1 MECFEFGYV
10 IKGDVND
17 TLKKTVEYCSDGIKQ
32 KAKVLAGY
40 IQSDDFLEFCKKDE
54 KFDSTKSILENK
66 QNTVRRIL
74 KQYYELKHQDVTTAA
89 AKRQADLLMGFS
101 SVKARNIAI
110 NDTATIISLLY
121 EQERKSSKYNNVKL
135 NRVKI
140 IQKAIDTLE
149 KDYINNVALKVY
161 NQNKEIDDNAIKEF
175 KEAYNNAI
183 RLNKKIIEL
192 KQLIKNDNDVDNN
205 KKKLNEV
212 YKEYTEARRQ
222 QYNKAYNLVNKF
234 GNIAQNNRNNY
245 IEQVKRNPNFWFT
258 KAFESSKLVN
268 IVGEFENILESNK
281 LTNENFTDDEDY
293 TNSGAE
299 SVDETTKSWE
309 DKLWASFEK
318 PVAADLKLY
327 FNTIYKLD
335 SPAEVGTRVYN
346 YDTNNEI
353 GLKTTMGANF
363 IIREL
368 YTRGNFNSVN
378 DFIDSIV
385 RMATDIV
392 EDYGLI
398 KIADDCINDPV
409 FANRIFCQLSNPKI
423 IKTMSIITESGIT
436 FEQSNKSL
444 DAMSYMIY
452 NMLNTT
458 RSTMRDLYTEN
469 DINRI
474 KELVARLDKSSN
486 RLVAVR
492 LKDDGVTPK
501 ELNKQIEEAIYKVL
515 KKYYPK

>member
-1 MECFEFGYV
+1 M
-10 IKGDVND
+10 
-17 TLKKTVEYCSDGIKQ
+17 
-32 KAKVLAGY
+32 LAGY

-140 IQKAIDTLE
+140 IQKAIDALE

-161 NQNKEIDDNAIKEF
+161 NQNKEIDDNTIKEF

-234 GNIAQNNRNNY
+234 GNITQKNRNNY

-268 IVGEFENILESNK
+268 IVGEFENILESN
-281 LTNENFTDDEDY
+281 
-293 TNSGAE
+293 
-299 SVDETTKSWE
+299 
-309 DKLWASFEK
+309 
-318 PVAADLKLY
+318 
-327 FNTIYKLD
+327 
-335 SPAEVGTRVYN
+335 
-346 YDTNNEI
+346 
-353 GLKTTMGANF
+353 
-363 IIREL
+363 
-368 YTRGNFNSVN
+368 
-378 DFIDSIV
+378 
-385 RMATDIV
+385 
-392 EDYGLI
+392 
-398 KIADDCINDPV
+398 
-409 FANRIFCQLSNPKI
+409 
-423 IKTMSIITESGIT
+423 
-436 FEQSNKSL
+436 
-444 DAMSYMIY
+444 
-452 NMLNTT
+452 
-458 RSTMRDLYTEN
+458 
-469 DINRI
+469 
-474 KELVARLDKSSN
+474 
-486 RLVAVR
+486 
-492 LKDDGVTPK
+492 
-501 ELNKQIEEAIYKVL
+501 
-515 KKYYPK
+515 

>member
-110 NDTATIISLLY
+110 NDIATIISLLY
-121 EQERKSSKYNNVKL
+121 EQERKASKYNNVKL
-135 NRVKI
+135 NRTKI
-140 IQKAIDTLE
+140 IQKAIDALE

-161 NQNKEIDDNAIKEF
+161 NQNKEIDDNTIKEF

-234 GNIAQNNRNNY
+234 GNITQKNRNNY

-268 IVGEFENILESNK
+268 IVSEFENILESNK

-378 DFIDSIV
+378 DFIDSVV
-385 RMATDIV
+385 RMATDIA

-398 KIADDCINDPV
+398 KIADDCISDPV

-469 DINRI
+469 DINRV
-474 KELVARLDKSSN
+474 KELVTR
-486 RLVAVR
+486 
-492 LKDDGVTPK
+492 
-501 ELNKQIEEAIYKVL
+501 
-515 KKYYPK
+515 